1 MKPTDLFDGAHTGIS
16 DPNLT
21 VRNYDLSRMTALVG
35 LLDNPWY
42 PPYVQDTPHVHNC
55 MEIGLCAS
63 GHGVISI
70 GERSWPFSEG
80 TVVVVPRNVPHAQQ
94 NMGDP
99 MTRWL
104 YVLIDTQACLA
115 DSPRHRRA
123 EVRAL
128 LDRIQG
134 GVYLGPEDASRS
146 IRAAINLLFKVYRA
160 RNTLDGM
167 EMDALSRLLLARLG
181 WVPDAALVSLPA
193 SAPSRRAV
201 EPALRYVSENYALDI
216 RARDMA
222 AACALSESYFRKL
235 FHDTMGMSPVEYL
248 NRFRVNRSIY
258 LLYTTNETVLT
269 IAGQSGFASI
279 ASYNRNF
286 LRYVGVSPAQWRRNA
301 HGS

>member
-1 MKPTDLFDGAHTGIS
+1 MP
-16 DPNLT
+16 
-21 VRNYDLSRMTALVG
+21 AL
-35 LLDNPWY
+35 
-42 PPYVQDTPHVHNC
+42 
-55 MEIGLCAS
+55 
-63 GHGVISI
+63 
-70 GERSWPFSEG
+70 
-80 TVVVVPRNVPHAQQ
+80 
-94 NMGDP
+94 
-99 MTRWL
+99 
-104 YVLIDTQACLA
+104 
-115 DSPRHRRA
+115 
-123 EVRAL
+123 
-128 LDRIQG
+128 
-134 GVYLGPEDASRS
+134 
-146 IRAAINLLFKVYRA
+146 
-160 RNTLDGM
+160 
-167 EMDALSRLLLARLG
+167 
-181 WVPDAALVSLPA
+181 
-193 SAPSRRAV
+193 RAV